1 MYKLKNQTLL
11 GLRSATLH
19 SGQEELINENNV

>member
-1 MYKLKNQTLL
+1 MYKNKNTKLL

-19 SGQEELINENNV
+19 LGQEALNNENIL